1 MTLLKISNVMI
12 YNILEMQNTVYTPLK
27 ISNDNVGDTTK
38 IIYLIGGL
46 SIIGTIGFVIRMNIY
61 RKEFNFLR
69 SIYTR

>member
-1 MTLLKISNVMI
+1 MS
-12 YNILEMQNTVYTPLK
+12 NTVYTPLK
-27 ISNDNVGDTTK
+27 INNDHIGDSTK